1 MAKKKGKRLTRR
13 YEVKA
18 GRSILASLEDELLA
32 AVEKATRK
40 AVVNRHRAQGRVYG
54 LARAIAIMRSPYSPA
69 KTMEVVREARVRL
82 KSLRKEA
89 A

>member
-1 MAKKKGKRLTRR
+1 MKAKRRYR
-13 YEVKA
+13 YEVVA
-18 GRSILASLEDELLA
+18 GRSILQSLEDELLA

-40 AVVNRHRAQGRVYG
+40 KVLNRHRAQGRVYG

-69 KTMEVVREARVRL
+69 KTSTVVAEAKRRL
-82 KSLRKEA
+82 RRLQKEA